1 MRFQHVRLES
11 FAHDLPAREVRS
23 EELEQRLAPLYER
36 LKLSVG
42 RLELMSGIRTRRFYE
57 PGTRPSAIASAAGE
71 RALARSRLARERV
84 GALVHAG
91 VCRDFL
97 EPATAAVVHDRL
109 KLAPACA
116 IFDLSNACLGFANA
130 LCVVASMIEREEIE
144 CGLVVS
150 GEDGGPL
157 VEATLRAL
165 VENPRAGRSELK
177 RAHASLTIGAGGAA
191 MLLAHERL
199 APDAPR
205 LSGGVTRAATEHHVL
220 CQGDRAEGFDGPLME
235 TDSEALLAAGNA
247 LASRTWLLFLEELG
261 WRAED
266 VERIVTHQVG
276 SAHRRL
282 LFETLGLDPA
292 RDFPTVEELG
302 NIGSV
307 SLPLS
312 YSIGRE
318 RGRLAPGQR
327 TALLGIGS
335 GLSCLMLGL
344 DGPRPPGRG

>member
-1 MRFQHVRLES
+1 MRFRHVRLES
-11 FAHDLPAREVRS
+11 FAHDLAPREVAS
-23 EELEQRLAPLYER
+23 AELEERLAPLYAR
-36 LKLSVG
+36 LGLSVG
-42 RLELMSGIRTRRFYE
+42 RLELMSGIRTRRFY
-57 PGTRPSAIASAAGE
+57 PAGTRPSTIAAAAGE

-97 EPATAAVVHDRL
+97 EPATAAIVHERL
-109 KLAPACA
+109 KLAPGCVL
-116 IFDLSNACLGFANA
+116 FDLSNACLGFANA

-157 VEATLRAL
+157 VESTLRAL
-165 VENPRAGRSELK
+165 LENPRAGRAELK

-199 APDAPR
+199 APDAPC
-205 LSGGVTRAATEHHVL
+205 LAGGVTRAATEHNRL
-220 CQGDRAEGFDGPLME
+220 CQGDHAEGFDGPLME

-247 LASRTWLLFLEELG
+247 LAARTWLLFLEELG
-261 WRAED
+261 WRAEE

-282 LFETLGLDPA
+282 LFETLGLDLG
-292 RDFPTVEELG
+292 RDFPTVAEFG
-302 NIGSV
+302 NVGSV

-312 YSIGRE
+312 YSLGRE
-318 RGRLAPGQR
+318 RGFLQPGQK
-327 TALLGIGS
+327 TGLLGIGS
-335 GLSCLMLGL
+335 GLACLMLGL
-344 DGPRPPGRG
+344 DAPRAPRAG